1 MISTNTSLRASERW
15 IITQAFF
22 STDSIKLRLYG
33 WEIPPSHY
41 GHSQLHPLG
50 NSWSEL
56 AYCWT
61 WVSSFVLHQLKQK
74 PFLFIQTTF
83 IKESEP
89 SSPVIEAISPLGWT
103 TNLDM
108 RPQIDDTLQKILVT
122 AAQSVKAGQII
133 LVLKNVQQMIKLI

>member
-15 IITQAFF
+15 FITQAFF

-33 WEIPPSHY
+33 REIPPSHY